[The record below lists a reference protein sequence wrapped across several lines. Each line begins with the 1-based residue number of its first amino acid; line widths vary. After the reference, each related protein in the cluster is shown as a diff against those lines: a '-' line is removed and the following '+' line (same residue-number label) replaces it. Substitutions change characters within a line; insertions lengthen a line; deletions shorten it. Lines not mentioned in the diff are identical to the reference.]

1 MTRKTRRQRG
11 SRHTGVNWEVCVF
24 SMRPPLQTSLMWR
37 KVMQWWLSAVS
48 IGESSSLVYLS
59 LLIWVWKLLLIKVS
73 KGEMKRRRNWAA
85 WAALFPLC
93 MVAALA
99 EVFRRPQGLAEVAGD
114 VATVA
119 QGQGRNHSPLTG
131 FKEPGNYTQVAKWID
146 VSACQQFL
154 QKNSGGLWEGEEG
167 RATPYE

>member
-1 MTRKTRRQRG
+1 MTRKTRKQRG
-11 SRHTGVNWEVCVF
+11 EQAHWCELR
-24 SMRPPLQTSLMWR
+24 SLCFLNAAPAPNLADV
-37 KVMQWWLSAVS
+37 KESHAVVTSAVS

-93 MVAALA
+93 MVAAQA

-131 FKEPGNYTQVAKWID
+131 FKELGNYTQVAKWID

-154 QKNSGGLWEGEEG
+154 QKNRGGLWEGEEG